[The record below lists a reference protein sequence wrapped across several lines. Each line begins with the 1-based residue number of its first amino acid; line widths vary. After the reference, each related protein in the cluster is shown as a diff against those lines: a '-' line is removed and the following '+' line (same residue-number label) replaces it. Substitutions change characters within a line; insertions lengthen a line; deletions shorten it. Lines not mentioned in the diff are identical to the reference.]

1 MLKKIEGIVI
11 SEKAHGETS
20 KIINILTKDYGV
32 LGIMAKGARSLKSE
46 YRNSTTKLT
55 CGMFNLSYKENKLS
69 TLIGVDVI
77 DSFKNIKKDIS
88 KISYASYLCE
98 LSHQVMKHNSNE
110 NIYTLLIDSL
120 KKIDEGFN
128 EAIITNILEL
138 KYLDYLGVMPI
149 INSCAICGSKTAIAT
164 ISSEKG
170 GYICNNCLS
179 TEKIVSDK
187 AIKLI
192 RMFYYVNISQIS
204 TLNISSNVEKEIND
218 FLDDYYDRYTGLYL
232 KTKNF
237 LKNLSK
243 IN

>member
-55 CGMFNLSYKENKLS
+55 CGIFDLSYKENKLS

-77 DSFKNIKKDIS
+77 DGFKNIKKDIS

-98 LSHQVMKHNSNE
+98 LSHQVMKHNNNE

-149 INSCAICGSKTAIAT
+149 INSCAICGSKTSIAT

-204 TLNISSNVEKEIND
+204 TLNISSNAEKEIND